1 MRQIVTRDRY
11 ISDNQFIKALKNIFL
26 MAIASTMACI
36 AQAQPGKTE
45 ITKWQDNKTGAV
57 SITWDDGSINQFK
70 VALPLLNKLQ
80 LPATFFIITGQ
91 IPGSTFHGKFIG
103 RPVADIIKET
113 ATIPTNK
120 DNLFERASA
129 AGYLG
134 LVGPLDYHYKAG
146 SLVDAG
152 TTDEAIK
159 VIDELYT
166 RVRNNEFKP
175 GVQHNDEYKDAHG
188 TTWDDI
194 RRYAAQGHEFASHMI
209 THPRLAVLDE
219 PNMLY
224 EMEKSREEIRKRLG
238 EKYTFSG
245 EGPFGTENERVMSYA
260 YKVYPALRNR
270 MPEPWLKEIS
280 RGDKQNPGSSDK
292 EYVQLQRGAT
302 TKTPMPMMKA
312 WVDTTLNR
320 KDTWLV
326 LTIHGVDG
334 IGWEALSHRTLQE
347 YFGYIK
353 ARNRKLWLA
362 TFGDV
367 AKYMRER
374 QAASVKGSSSGNGI
388 KVMFTHTLDNTFYQY
403 PLTLKTYVP
412 ASWRNVSVKQGYK
425 TVTNIKPGKDAKGA
439 YITYRAQPNGAP
451 ITLNRL

>member
-1 MRQIVTRDRY
+1 
-11 ISDNQFIKALKNIFL
+11 
-26 MAIASTMACI
+26 MAFATVVR
-36 AQAQPGKTE
+36 AQPGRTT
-45 ITKWQDNKTGAV
+45 IARWQDNKTGAL

-70 VALPLLNKLQ
+70 VALPILNKLQ
-80 LPATFFIITGQ
+80 LPATFFINTGQ
-91 IPGSTFHGKFIG
+91 IPGSTYQGKFIG

-113 ATIPTNK
+113 ATVPTNK
-120 DNLFERASA
+120 ENLFERASA

-152 TTDEAIK
+152 KTDEAIK
-159 VIDELYT
+159 VIDELYAK
-166 RVRNNEFKP
+166 VRNNEFKP

-194 RRYAAQGHEFASHMI
+194 KRYAAQGHEFASHMI
-209 THPRLAVLDE
+209 THPRLAILDE
-219 PNMLY
+219 PNMMY
-224 EMEKSREEIRKRLG
+224 ELEKSREEIKKRLG

-280 RGDKQNPGSSDK
+280 RGDKDNPGSSGK

-302 TKTPMPMMKA
+302 TKTPMPMMKS
-312 WVDTTLNR
+312 WVDTTVNR

-334 IGWEALSHRTLQE
+334 IGWEALSHQTLQE
-347 YFGYIK
+347 YFNYIK
-353 ARNRKLWLA
+353 ARNNKLWVA

-367 AKYMRER
+367 AKYMLER
-374 QAASVKGSSSGNGI
+374 QAAIVNESSSGKAIKITLTHSLDKGI
-388 KVMFTHTLDNTFYQY
+388 YQY

-412 ASWRNVSVKQGYK
+412 AGWHKVKVVQGAK
-425 TVTNIKPGKDAKGA
+425 IITNISQRKDAAGS
-439 YITYRAQPNGAP
+439 YVTYRAQPNGAP
-451 ITLNRL
+451 VVLNRL